1 MTLNGV
7 MAVIL
12 RYFSEVSR
20 TMLPKTI
27 IRPTSVSES
36 TFNTL

>member
-12 RYFSEVSR
+12 RVR
-20 TMLPKTI
+20 CCRKTT